1 MVPQTSKFTTAWCLA
16 SNSTNMPLAMKCWIK
31 NRKSRAS
38 QKQHKKKLQSHVCRW
53 PKSFVNW
60 LTSWANQKELQSTE
74 SFNWNTFAWAFG
86 LSTIHAIK
94 TIEETTPTHTLG
106 MPLHDCMHPSCCLLM
121 CVFFGK
127 KAEVLLSDWAW
138 QTAGF
143 FLVHRIP
150 GAIYVGL
157 KCTDRSRWSL
167 ATVTSGHSH
176 GWTQPWSHRNC
187 GISAITSLPL
197 SDVLSLIG
205 YLGQNYPC
213 KHCVSLLVCRTDMSL
228 QSQEP
233 QLQSVV
239 RNGALA

>member
-1 MVPQTSKFTTAWCLA
+1 MSAADP
-16 SNSTNMPLAMKCWIK
+16 NP
-31 NRKSRAS
+31 
-38 QKQHKKKLQSHVCRW
+38 
-53 PKSFVNW
+53 
-60 LTSWANQKELQSTE
+60 
-74 SFNWNTFAWAFG
+74 
-86 LSTIHAIK
+86 LSTGWLLGQIKRNFNPPKASIGIHLPEPLGCQPSMQSK
-94 TIEETTPTHTLG
+94 PSRKPLQPTHWEC
-106 MPLHDCMHPSCCLLM
+106 HCMIACTHHAAFW
-121 CVFFGK
+121 CVFFFGK

-150 GAIYVGL
+150 GAIYVGF